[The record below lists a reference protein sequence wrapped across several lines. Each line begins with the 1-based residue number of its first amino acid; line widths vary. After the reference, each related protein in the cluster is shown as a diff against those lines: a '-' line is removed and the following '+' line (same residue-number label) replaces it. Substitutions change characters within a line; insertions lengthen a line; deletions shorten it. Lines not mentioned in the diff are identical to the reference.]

1 MVARD
6 YFDIA
11 SGTDYLIPD
20 MAPADFRQHC
30 FDAFCKSLTCTIL
43 LYNWVK
49 ELFNRSNVRF
59 VGGSRSACHNGF
71 HE

>member
-11 SGTDYLIPD
+11 TGTDYLIPD

-30 FDAFCKSLTCTIL
+30 FDAFCKSLTYNTIL
-43 LYNWVK
+43 L
-49 ELFNRSNVRF
+49 
-59 VGGSRSACHNGF
+59 
-71 HE
+71 